1 MRLHT
6 SPRLEVNRGIKYSYP
21 PIRFAALPGHRRARN
36 GSRLVAE
43 GGRVRLVA
51 VHGGRSGG
59 RMAFVSEKKLESNR
73 YVCNRL
79 QWWVN
84 DSELYE

>member
-1 MRLHT
+1 
-6 SPRLEVNRGIKYSYP
+6 
-21 PIRFAALPGHRRARN
+21 
-36 GSRLVAE
+36 
-43 GGRVRLVA
+43 VRLVA